1 MQIRD
6 INKPVNSKTLN
17 ETMAKKYGTKIN
29 VDSFTLEQLQDAR
42 NKLRTKLSDIETNE
56 SFSGLSQ
63 NKTYSKNKLF
73 LDVLNAA
80 ISERSNIDEGELP
93 PALKAYQD
101 KKAGK
106 EPADKEDKEK
116 KPKDGKMPM
125 DDNGTPDDKSDD
137 KPAFLKKKKNEA
149 VVKEGKMKAVCKDC
163 GDTFGKPTTD
173 CKNDC
178 NDPTQDCWVKE
189 SVEEGI
195 KLVNPKSGKK
205 IDITKPEGNAEYKKA
220 KAAGDFDDEDL
231 GKKVKET
238 RMVDEGKAII
248 ESYFKSLVEGEE
260 DKAEIVMA
268 AKDMVDR
275 LTGWMEDTAEMQSE
289 SMLELADAI
298 RDEMGAAQSES
309 FTNTVKPAL
318 ESLYTAM
325 EGTRVALTQ
334 GVGML
339 TGEAEPMDAMGDE
352 PALDAEEPG
361 MEPTVDAEEPAM
373 DDGMGAAAPAAGGED
388 EAGRAKRESIQRS
401 RRLGTILSSR
411 N

>member
-1 MQIRD
+1 
-6 INKPVNSKTLN
+6 
-17 ETMAKKYGTKIN
+17 
-29 VDSFTLEQLQDAR
+29 
-42 NKLRTKLSDIETNE
+42 
-56 SFSGLSQ
+56 
-63 NKTYSKNKLF
+63 
-73 LDVLNAA
+73 
-80 ISERSNIDEGELP
+80 
-93 PALKAYQD
+93 
-101 KKAGK
+101 
-106 EPADKEDKEK
+106 
-116 KPKDGKMPM
+116 MPM
-125 DDNGTPDDKSDD
+125 DDNGTPNDKSDD
-137 KPAFLKKKKNEA
+137 KPAFLKKNEA
-149 VVKEGKMKAVCKDC
+149 VVKEGHMKAVCKDC

-189 SVEEGI
+189 SEYMKESKQVNEGKMPSKAHVKKMCKDGKSEAEMLKMHPDADKDKLKAMI
-195 KLVNPKSGKK
+195 KDCKK
-205 IDITKPEGNAEYKKA
+205 E
-220 KAAGDFDDEDL
+220 L
-231 GKKVKET
+231 KESKHL
-238 RMVDEGKAII
+238 DEGKDII
-248 ESYFKSLVEGEE
+248 NNYFTKLIEGEE

-298 RDEMGAAQSES
+298 RDEMGAQQSET

-339 TGEAEPMDAMGDE
+339 TGEEEPMDAMGDE
-352 PALDAEEPG
+352 PAMDAEEPG
-361 MEPTVDAEEPAM
+361 MEPTVDAEAPA
-373 DDGMGAAAPAAGGED
+373 DDEFAAADAAIGGDD

>member
-101 KKAGK
+101 KKNGK
-106 EPADKEDKEK
+106 SSDKEDKEK
-116 KPKDGKMPM
+116 PEKERKEKPEKERKMPM

-137 KPAFLKKKKNEA
+137 KPAFLKKKNEA
-149 VVKEGKMKAVCKDC
+149 VVKEGKMKAVCKEC
-163 GDTFGKPTTD
+163 GDEFGKPTTD

-189 SVEEGI
+189 S
-195 KLVNPKSGKK
+195 
-205 IDITKPEGNAEYKKA
+205 EYM
-220 KAAGDFDDEDL
+220 
-231 GKKVKET
+231 KESKHL
-238 RMVDEGKAII
+238 DEGKDII
-248 ESYFKSLVEGEE
+248 NNYFTKLIEGEE

-298 RDEMGAAQSES
+298 RDEMGAQQSES

-373 DDGMGAAAPAAGGED
+373 DDGMGASAPAAGGED

>member
-29 VDSFTLEQLQDAR
+29 VESFTLEQLQDAR

-80 ISERSNIDEGELP
+80 ISERADIDEGEI
-93 PALKAYQD
+93 PAGLKAYQD
-101 KKAGK
+101 KQKGK
-106 EPADKEDKEK
+106 SSDKEDKAK

-137 KPAFLKKKKNEA
+137 KPAFLKKKNEA
-149 VVKEGKMKAVCKDC
+149 VVKEGAVKAVCKEC

-189 SVEEGI
+189 S
-195 KLVNPKSGKK
+195 
-205 IDITKPEGNAEYKKA
+205 DYM
-220 KAAGDFDDEDL
+220 
-231 GKKVKET
+231 KESKHI
-238 RMVDEGKAII
+238 DEGKTII
-248 ESYFKSLVEGEE
+248 NNYFNTLLEGEE

-298 RDEMGAAQSES
+298 RDEMGAQQSEA
-309 FTNTVKPAL
+309 FTNTVKPGL

-334 GVGML
+334 GVGQL